1 MKSNKR
7 FLELL
12 EAAWGLFYFE
22 GSSPDVGLRRQNFI
36 RMALEKELGLEVEEA
51 QPLERQVDLIV
62 KTNDKKAYSLKTMES
77 VGTLKVSWN
86 SYPDVE
92 RLKEAAKNF
101 EFKAPILFIH
111 REGIYVFEVDDIEEV
126 RRELGFDGFWSIPSR
141 EVNPRGFGIKSGAV
155 RRLMR
160 IAEEKGNFIRIE
172 GMRLE
177 DEEIRKKY
185 FEWWYEFVKGFAEF
199 VRRSR

>member
-1 MKSNKR
+1 M
-7 FLELL
+7 
-12 EAAWGLFYFE
+12 GLVLFRGE
-22 GSSPDVGLRRQNFI
+22 QSRRGVRRQNFI

-77 VGTLKVSWN
+77 VGTLKVAWN
-86 SYPDVE
+86 SYPDIE

-101 EFKAPILFIH
+101 EFKAPILFVH
-111 REGIYVFEVDDIEEV
+111 REGIYVFEVEDIEEV

-141 EVNPRGFGIKSGAV
+141 GVNPRGFGIKSRAV